1 MQKVTT
7 HDGSE
12 TFLNVEVNES
22 YHSYTGAVEEA
33 REKFCIP
40 AGIKALAQK
49 GSFRLLDVC
58 FGMGYNSA
66 MAISIALLENPDC
79 KIEVVG
85 LENDPKIL
93 EKIQEVNPTIPF
105 FEHYKKLSS
114 ESLEFTHEN
123 VTVKVLM
130 GDAHTTVKE
139 LHDDSFDVVFYDPFS
154 PKTAPCMWCD
164 DLFTEIY
171 RVMKKGA
178 VLTTYS
184 CARIG
189 RDNMV
194 KAGLIYEDG
203 PKIGRRGPGTVATKE

>member
-66 MAISIALLENPDC
+66 MAISIALLENPD
-79 KIEVVG
+79 
-85 LENDPKIL
+85 
-93 EKIQEVNPTIPF
+93 
-105 FEHYKKLSS
+105 
-114 ESLEFTHEN
+114 
-123 VTVKVLM
+123 
-130 GDAHTTVKE
+130 
-139 LHDDSFDVVFYDPFS
+139 
-154 PKTAPCMWCD
+154 
-164 DLFTEIY
+164 LF
-171 RVMKKGA
+171 A
-178 VLTTYS
+178 FHQ
-184 CARIG
+184 
-189 RDNMV
+189 
-194 KAGLIYEDG
+194 
-203 PKIGRRGPGTVATKE
+203 